1 MEIAELIANARIKL
15 TIVKKGKVSTEII
28 NFSITKKKITNKK
41 RNYFR
46 VYAKKKLDQDDM
58 TRITHWFPQDKKK

>member
-28 NFSITKKKITNKK
+28 NFSITKKKLQTKK
-41 RNYFR
+41 EIILEFMR
-46 VYAKKKLDQDDM
+46 KKN
-58 TRITHWFPQDKKK
+58 